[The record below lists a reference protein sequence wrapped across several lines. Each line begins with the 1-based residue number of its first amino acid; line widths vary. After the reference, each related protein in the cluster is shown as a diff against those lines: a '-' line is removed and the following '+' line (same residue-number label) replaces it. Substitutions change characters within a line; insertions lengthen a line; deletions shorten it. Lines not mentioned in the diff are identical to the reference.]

1 MRHESVTN
9 HWSAQQLYIPKEGVC
24 IAFSPSGIRTPQRA
38 MSGSAG
44 RAATQAEPFCDEA
57 LAFTR
62 EHCLQREVSHPAQ
75 QPSLLSTVA

>member
-1 MRHESVTN
+1 MRHVTAP
-9 HWSAQQLYIPKEGVC
+9 WSGLQLYIPKEGVC
-24 IAFSPSGIRTPQRA
+24 IAFSPSGLRTPQRA

-62 EHCLQREVSHPAQ
+62 EHCLQREVSPA
-75 QPSLLSTVA
+75 L

>member
-1 MRHESVTN
+1 MPVCDATDCMLCN
-9 HWSAQQLYIPKEGVC
+9 CNIPKEGVC
-24 IAFSPSGIRTPQRA
+24 IAFSPSGLRTPQRA

-62 EHCLQREVSHPAQ
+62 EHCLQREVSPA
-75 QPSLLSTVA
+75 L